1 MGGVEDQIISLSKTL
16 ENQSVSK
23 FVERKK
29 QSEENIIKSIRNIFK
44 LKIENVAIKE
54 RIIGDVRTLLKQEN
68 AYYKPIRVGNFRNK
82 NYIKY

>member
-1 MGGVEDQIISLSKTL
+1 M
-16 ENQSVSK
+16 SK

-54 RIIGDVRTLLKQEN
+54 RIIGDVRTPLKQEN
-68 AYYKPIRVGNFRNK
+68 GYYKPIRVGNFWNK
-82 NYIKY
+82 NYIEY

>member
-1 MGGVEDQIISLSKTL
+1 M
-16 ENQSVSK
+16 SK

-68 AYYKPIRVGNFRNK
+68 GYYKPIRVGNFKNK
-82 NYIKY
+82 NYIEY

>member
-1 MGGVEDQIISLSKTL
+1 M
-16 ENQSVSK
+16 SK

>member
-1 MGGVEDQIISLSKTL
+1 M
-16 ENQSVSK
+16 SK

-29 QSEENIIKSIRNIFK
+29 ESEENIIKSIRNIFK